1 MNAMT
6 TTAVPTSHKFKDAAA
21 WWHALGD
28 VPLER
33 IIMDPA
39 PGTATEE
46 DLLRFVDGD
55 DKRLVELVDGT
66 LVEKPVGLLEAL
78 LAANIVHILRDF
90 VLPRRLGLIFSS
102 EATLR
107 MILGNVRLPDVTFIS
122 AEHFPAGELP
132 SGAIQTLPP
141 TLAVE
146 VISESNTKAEMRRKL
161 NEYFKSGARLVWL
174 VYPKTK
180 SVAIYDK
187 PSDAPARTVT
197 ESESLDGG
205 EVLPGFSVAVAEIFR
220 KTI

>member
-1 MNAMT
+1 M
-6 TTAVPTSHKFKDAAA
+6 
-21 WWHALGD
+21 GD

-46 DLLRFVDGD
+46 DLLRLLDGD
-55 DKRLVELVDGT
+55 EKRLVELVDGT

-78 LAANIVHILRDF
+78 IAANIVHILRDF
-90 VLPRRLGLIFSS
+90 VAPRRLGLVFSS
-102 EATLR
+102 DATLR

-122 AEHFPAGELP
+122 AEHLPGGELP

-146 VISESNTKAEMRRKL
+146 VISESNTKAEMRKKL
-161 NEYFKSGARLVWL
+161 DEYFQSGARLVWM

-180 SVAIYDK
+180 SVAIYDE
-187 PSDAPARTVT
+187 PSDDPAKTVT
-197 ESESLDGG
+197 ESETLDGG
-205 EVLPGFSVAVAEIFR
+205 DVLPGFSIAVAEIFR
-220 KTI
+220 KKV